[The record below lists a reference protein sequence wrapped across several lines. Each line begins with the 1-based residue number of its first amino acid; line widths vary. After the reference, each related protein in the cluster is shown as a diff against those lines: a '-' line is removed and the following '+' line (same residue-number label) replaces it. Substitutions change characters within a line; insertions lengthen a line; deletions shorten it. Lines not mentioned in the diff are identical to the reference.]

1 MNYDSIDDFQ
11 SFEDYLDKNQSSDLF
26 CRLINESISQRIRY
40 DDMIIDNVIPLI
52 YLHSLNQYF
61 HKDFKGYLDIRL

>member
-11 SFEDYLDKNQSSDLF
+11 KFDDYLDKNQTTDLF
-26 CRLINESISQRIRY
+26 CSLISEYFDRRIRY

-52 YLHSLNQYF
+52 YLHSLNQHF